1 MQNNRTVTYLL
12 GAVAVLLV
20 VIVALVVLRGQPSTG
35 PGTAGTGST
44 DTSIPANMGGT
55 LPADIPFD
63 PATATKVPAGET
75 PKQYVENYY
84 KAVLAKDYAKAYALL
99 PADKKAAT
107 DEKAFGAQLDGYG
120 LTGYKMGEVTT
131 TGDTTTVGASMSAP
145 GGEFEYLWTF
155 VKVGD
160 GYVVKS
166 RTLPGMGGQ

>member
-35 PGTAGTGST
+35 TGTGNGTAST
-44 DTSIPANMGGT
+44 DTSVPANMGGA

-107 DEKAFGAQLDGYG
+107 DEASFGAQLEGYG
-120 LTGYKMGEVTT
+120 LTGYKMGEVAT
-131 TGDTTTVGASMSAP
+131 TGDSTTVGASMSAP
-145 GGEFEYLWTF
+145 GGEF
-155 VKVGD
+155 